1 MIGQLEQC
9 PENARLLIFQR
20 LDPVSAAD
28 VIDAPSSG
36 GEALIV
42 LMPALN
48 ERCRIVVG
56 TDFIATARLRVAA
69 INRGVVFAPSAM
81 SSALNTKLVTFLD
94 SSN

>member
-56 TDFIATARLRVAA
+56 TDFIATAALARRGDQSRGRLRA
-69 INRGVVFAPSAM
+69 IRHVIRPEYETGHAS
-81 SSALNTKLVTFLD
+81 
-94 SSN
+94 